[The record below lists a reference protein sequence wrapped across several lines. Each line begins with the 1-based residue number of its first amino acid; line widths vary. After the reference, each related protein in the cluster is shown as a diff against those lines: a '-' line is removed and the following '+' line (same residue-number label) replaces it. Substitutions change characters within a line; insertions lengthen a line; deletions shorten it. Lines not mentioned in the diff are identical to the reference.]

1 MPLPDLVANI
11 SEIAVVGVPIVA
23 ADFPRIRSRRIPAN
37 LPADDAYAMD
47 KMANQT
53 VDFAVD
59 ATLVLDPVTEAF
71 ISAYAWS
78 SDPDVLIVVSCR
90 FTDRG
95 IFANVRGGAENTRYT
110 LNLHGQTQKG
120 RALQWP
126 LLIDVFGTGTSASA
140 PDASWPRDAYLQ
152 DARGDTIY
160 PPYEDCAYL
169 PLSVPL

>member
-1 MPLPDLVANI
+1 MPLPGLVANI

-37 LPADDAYAMD
+37 LPADDAYALD

-53 VDFAVD
+53 VEFAVD
-59 ATLVLDPVTEAF
+59 CTLVFDPVVEAL

-78 SDPDVLIVVSCR
+78 SDPTVLIVTSCR

-95 IFANVRGGAENTRYT
+95 IFATVRGGVDRARYT

-120 RALQWP
+120 RAMQWP
-126 LLIDVFGTGTSASA
+126 LFIDVVGTGTSAAA
-140 PDASWPRDAYLQ
+140 PDASFASDAYLQ
-152 DARGDTIY
+152 DCRGDTIY
-160 PPYEDCAYL
+160 PPYDDCRNE